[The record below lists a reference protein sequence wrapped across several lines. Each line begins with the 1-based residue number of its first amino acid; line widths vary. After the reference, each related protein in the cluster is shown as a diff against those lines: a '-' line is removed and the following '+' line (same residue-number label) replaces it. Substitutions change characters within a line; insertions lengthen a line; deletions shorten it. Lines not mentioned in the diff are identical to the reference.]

1 MVWPTAAHRWH
12 FVLRD
17 VSWFT
22 VYSIADLLTSSHP
35 HLSASNLLGL
45 QGPQQTLASLEI
57 IKITAIARFRYA
69 YVYIM
74 NVGKWEFGTVH
85 RILEASLNLMAE
97 IPLLTFFHQLFLVAS
112 ILSSRVPLPLFH
124 KFWILLYFCHVMKF
138 FTWVQPSSSMRPL
151 QQEYL
156 FWHPMSL
163 PSTAMS
169 FLQQVYLVRHPI
181 PPGSPSQHSHLAWQP
196 RLICFL

>member
-1 MVWPTAAHRWH
+1 MQYHGGLLSRELGQAPMILVCLTPRQALSSHPHQQMVWPTAAHRWH

-97 IPLLTFFHQLFLVAS
+97 IQILTFFHQSFLVAS
-112 ILSSRVPLPLFH
+112 ILYSRVTTP
-124 KFWILLYFCHVMKF
+124 
-138 FTWVQPSSSMRPL
+138 
-151 QQEYL
+151 
-156 FWHPMSL
+156 
-163 PSTAMS
+163 
-169 FLQQVYLVRHPI
+169 
-181 PPGSPSQHSHLAWQP
+181 SPSFTNFEFFC
-196 RLICFL
+196 IFVM